1 MAMNAQRTIVGVF
14 DERAAAEDAIE
25 DLQNAG
31 FSSDQ
36 IYYSGSDED
45 HREDRDTG
53 FWQGITRFFTHAKDT
68 PHDPFAQQLRD
79 LGLSDDEIR
88 HYDDEYH
95 SGRTLVA
102 VKASGR
108 EEEALAILR
117 TNGAH
122 S

>member
-1 MAMNAQRTIVGVF
+1 MAMNAQRTVVGVF
-14 DERAAAEDAIE
+14 DERAGAEDAIE

-88 HYDDEYH
+88 RYDDEYH
-95 SGRTLVA
+95 NGRTLVA
-102 VKASGR
+102 VKASDR
-108 EEEALAILR
+108 EEEALAVLR
-117 TNGAH
+117 INGAH
-122 S
+122 G

>member
-1 MAMNAQRTIVGVF
+1 MAMNAQRTVVGVF

-36 IYYSGSDED
+36 IYYSGSDEG
-45 HREDRDTG
+45 HRENRGTA

-88 HYDDEYH
+88 RYDDEYH
-95 SGRTLVA
+95 NGRTLIA
-102 VKASGR
+102 VKAAGR
-108 EEEALAILR
+108 AEEALAILR
-117 TNGAH
+117 ASGAYN
-122 S
+122 

>member
-1 MAMNAQRTIVGVF
+1 MNAQRTVVGVF
-14 DERAAAEDAIE
+14 DERSGAEDAIE

-36 IYYSGSDED
+36 IYYSGSEEG
-45 HREDRDTG
+45 HREGRNTA
-53 FWQGITRFFTHAKDT
+53 FWHGITRFFTHEKTDLD
-68 PHDPFAQQLRD
+68 DPLARQLKD

-95 SGRTLVA
+95 NGRTLIA
-102 VKASGR
+102 VKAPGR
-108 EEEALAILR
+108 EEEARAILR

-122 S
+122 D